1 MSIFETKELIKLH
14 SNKIKDVTLP
24 INQILEL
31 QIGNLQAVASL
42 LKIILMYCQ
51 SNKEGTLMRDE
62 ERCSGASFSG
72 IILPS
77 SGPYW
82 VHAV

>member
-62 ERCSGASFSG
+62 KRCSGASFSG

>member
-1 MSIFETKELIKLH
+1 MSIFGTKELIKLH
-14 SNKIKDVTLP
+14 SNKIRDITLP
-24 INQILEL
+24 IKQILKL

-42 LKIILMYCQ
+42 LKIMLMYCQ
-51 SNKEGTLMRDE
+51 SNKKGTLLRDE